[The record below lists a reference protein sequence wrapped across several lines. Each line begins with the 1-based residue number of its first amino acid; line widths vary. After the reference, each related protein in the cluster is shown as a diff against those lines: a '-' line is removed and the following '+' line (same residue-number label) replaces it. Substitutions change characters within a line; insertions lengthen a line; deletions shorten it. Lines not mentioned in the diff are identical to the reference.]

1 MTGPLRRLVPLTAL
15 LVVLLAIWAP
25 RAQAQSATATPT
37 DTPSP
42 TATVSPT
49 DTPAPDPALVGEWS
63 SIMNW
68 PLVDVHMGLLPT
80 GELVMWDAWETGG
93 TQSATVWDPVSQ
105 LFRGVPNGFSQ
116 MFCAGQ
122 VLLSDGR
129 LLVAGGHNGSDIGI
143 VNTTVFDPQSR
154 SWTRVADMNYARWYP
169 TAITLGDGR
178 VLALGGEVTLGVYAD
193 VPEVYDPGTNVW
205 TP

>member
-1 MTGPLRRLVPLTAL
+1 MTIVGLLLRLAPLTAL
-15 LVVLLAIWAP
+15 LVVLLAVRAP
-25 RAQAQSATATPT
+25 RAQAQSAIATPTATPSPTATATPT

-42 TATVSPT
+42 
-49 DTPAPDPALVGEWS
+49 DPARVGEWS

-116 MFCAGQ
+116 M
-122 VLLSDGR
+122 
-129 LLVAGGHNGSDIGI
+129 
-143 VNTTVFDPQSR
+143 
-154 SWTRVADMNYARWYP
+154 
-169 TAITLGDGR
+169 
-178 VLALGGEVTLGVYAD
+178 
-193 VPEVYDPGTNVW
+193 
-205 TP
+205 